1 MPGPA
6 TSLPLAQQQ
15 YFGISVAVMVLFL
28 LFLMPPFSSPAA
40 YRSSAASGLAPGPD
54 SPSLKRCSGALLQG
68 CCFPTAATGVQ
79 HCSGMGVSGGMG
91 CSDPSIAGWFSLS
104 PWSWRTFPQESFGQL
119 CVLILLL
126 APQLVWQQPA
136 GGTSPFS
143 HVPKL
148 GKTNCNLLLNLYL
161 DVDRKLNHRIV

>member
-1 MPGPA
+1 MSAGVSDWGDQGCSAALWSLPSGGFMPGPA

-15 YFGISVAVMVLFL
+15 YFGVSVAITVLFL
-28 LFLMPPFSSPAA
+28 LFLCVMPPFSSPAA
-40 YRSSAASGLAPGPD
+40 YRSSAASGLASGPD

-104 PWSWRTFPQESFGQL
+104 PWSWSTSHRKVLGS
-119 CVLILLL
+119 CV
-126 APQLVWQQPA
+126 
-136 GGTSPFS
+136 
-143 HVPKL
+143 
-148 GKTNCNLLLNLYL
+148 C
-161 DVDRKLNHRIV
+161 